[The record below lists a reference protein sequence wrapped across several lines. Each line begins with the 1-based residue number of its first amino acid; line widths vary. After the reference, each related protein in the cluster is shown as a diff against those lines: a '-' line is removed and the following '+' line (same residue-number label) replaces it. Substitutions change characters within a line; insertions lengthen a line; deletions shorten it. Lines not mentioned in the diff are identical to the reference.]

1 MKKLCVI
8 GDPLAHSKSPLIHN
22 TMLEALGMDYVY
34 HLQQVPRGETA
45 AWLAKAKAEG
55 YAGFNATMPHKQALV
70 SLVDV
75 LDEDAALYGSTNTVC
90 IKGGKVYGYNT
101 DGRGFMAALAGAG
114 IFTRGGRITLLG
126 AGGAAKA
133 VALKLAQ
140 QGAERVYVCNR
151 TLDKADELC
160 QHSPGVLIPAGFT
173 PDTLKAL
180 AGESDLL
187 VNCTSLGMEG
197 TAGQFDDFSF
207 LEALPAGAAV
217 CDLIYA
223 PEETALLA
231 HARRLGCPTLN
242 GLDMLIWQ
250 AIFALEHFTGTKIDG
265 PAMAALLKETLQ
277 KDRADA
283 VT

>member
-8 GDPLAHSKSPLIHN
+8 GDPVVHSKSPLIHN
-22 TMLEALGMDYVY
+22 TMLAELGADYVY
-34 HLQQVPRGETA
+34 HIQRVPRGETA

-55 YAGFNATMPHKQALV
+55 YTGFNATMPHKQALI

-75 LDEDAALYGSTNTVC
+75 LDEDAALYGAVNTVC
-90 IKGGKVYGYNT
+90 IKEDKVYGYNT
-101 DGRGFMAALAGAG
+101 DGRGFVAALADAG
-114 IFTRGGRITLLG
+114 IVTRGRRVTLLG

-151 TLDKADELC
+151 GAGKAEELC
-160 QHSPGVLIPAGFT
+160 QHYPGLLVPAPFT
-173 PDTLKAL
+173 PGTLKAC
-180 AGESDLL
+180 ARESNLL

-197 TAGQFDDFSF
+197 TDSQFDDFSF

-223 PEETALLA
+223 PGETELLA
-231 HARRLGCPTLN
+231 HARRLGFQTLN
-242 GLDMLIWQ
+242 GLGMLIWQ
-250 AIFALEHFTGTKIDG
+250 AIFALEHFTGTSIDG
-265 PAMAALLKETLQ
+265 PAMAALLKKTLQ
-277 KDRADA
+277 KD
-283 VT
+283 